1 MRVKLMLHYAGS
13 FFIACLLIVVINVFY
28 MRSYV
33 YKEGEL
39 YNFNPAP
46 LISEISN
53 GIDNNPNGQL
63 EINQA
68 LQASLIKRG
77 IGVQLLDENLM
88 EVLRFNGPVTLEKA
102 YNPVSLVKLYENEDQ
117 TAFFETTEIE
127 GKTYTVVMLLDSGVV
142 KRNQYTYDVKQVGTA
157 YNLYWLIGMNLLL
170 LLMLSYIYTHS
181 ISRPIYRMIEGILN
195 LSKGIY
201 QNRMPEKGLYVPV
214 DEALNQLANQLEL
227 SRLERAMA
235 DATREEW
242 ISNLSHDIKT
252 PLTSIMGYGEL
263 IGDLDYPLTQEERV
277 HYAQILKDKGTYIK
291 TLLADLNLATR
302 LRHQPK
308 TLKFES
314 VNLITEIKESLIDVL
329 DKSHANY
336 SKHTV
341 AFTYTNE
348 VVVTTVDRHLFKRVL
363 LNLVQNSFSH
373 NHEPV
378 TVNVHVDDGD
388 PQWVHLIVE
397 DDGVGVKEEELSRI
411 FTRYYRGTST
421 LVQSEGSG
429 LGLAIVS
436 EIVQAH
442 GGQITAQKSPRGGLQ
457 IQSTWR
463 KEPI

>member
-13 FFIACLLIVVINVFY
+13 FFIACLLIVVINVLY

-46 LISEISN
+46 LMSEISN
-53 GIDNNPNGQL
+53 GIETNQKGQL
-63 EINQA
+63 EIDQA
-68 LQASLIKRG
+68 LEASLAKRG
-77 IGVQLLDENLM
+77 IGVQLLDENLV
-88 EVLRFNGPVTLEKA
+88 EALRFNVPVNLETV
-102 YNPVSLVKLYENEDQ
+102 YNPVSLVALYENEGN
-117 TAFFETTEIE
+117 TAFFEATEIH

-201 QNRMPEKGLYVPV
+201 QNRMPEKGLYIPV
-214 DEALNQLANQLEL
+214 DEAMNQLAKQLEIAHQD
-227 SRLERAMA
+227 RDMA

-263 IGDLDYPLTQEERV
+263 IGDLDYPLTQDERV
-277 HYAQILKDKGTYIK
+277 HYAQVLKDKGTYIK

-302 LRHQPK
+302 LRHHPK
-308 TLKFES
+308 TLKLES
-314 VNLITEIKESLIDVL
+314 VNLIAEIKEGLIDVL
-329 DKSHANY
+329 DKSHVNY

-348 VVVTTVDRHLFKRVL
+348 VVVTTVDCHLFKRVL

-388 PQWVHLIVE
+388 PEWIHLIVE
-397 DDGVGVKEEELSRI
+397 DDGVGVKDEDLTRI

-442 GGQITAQKSPRGGLQ
+442 GGKITAQKSPQGGLR
-457 IQSTWR
+457 IDSAWLR
-463 KEPI
+463 S